1 MLVGLHQWAEP
12 KLSPEDEL
20 QHVDYLDRAGR
31 GGIVRTG
38 DTLDTYARIV
48 ASCRG
53 IESYDAA
60 RLPACEQAAAAAPDR
75 YPESGVN
82 TIEIHPPL
90 YYFVTAPLA
99 RLAQA
104 IGVAPSFVTAA
115 RLVGGLWLW
124 AGLCAL
130 WALARH
136 LRAPAA
142 ARLGVCAMVAASP
155 AVVYASSHVGTDAPA
170 LLAGAGIVLLAVRWE
185 DGRAPTWLLA
195 AAATAVMLIKAP
207 NLLGIGV
214 AIGYLLL
221 RALKRPRLLVGA
233 AALFIGFAIGQ
244 VGWLAARSALAF
256 APPEANPITV
266 RFHVDSLTVD
276 HWASQLVTFLPTP
289 AVHAHR
295 AAALEN
301 PFVDL
306 GLQAS
311 SIVLTG
317 ALVGVLLLA
326 RRPVEKDGDGD
337 RLVALAPP
345 TLLVLV
351 LGPPVLVLGT
361 FIGQGTWVPI
371 PARYGLPLLP
381 LLAAVAAAVATTRA
395 ASAALLAVGG
405 FVSVA
410 TLIQLWIG

>member
-20 QHVDYLDRAGR
+20 QHVDYLDRARR
-31 GGIVRTG
+31 GGVVRTG
-38 DTLDTYARIV
+38 DTLGTYARTV

-53 IESYDAA
+53 IEDYDAA
-60 RLPACEQAAAAAPDR
+60 RLPRCGEAAEAQPER
-75 YPESGVN
+75 FPESGVN

-99 RLAQA
+99 RLTQA
-104 IGVAPSFVTAA
+104 VGAAPSFVTAA

-136 LRAPAA
+136 LGASPA
-142 ARLGVCAMVAASP
+142 ARLGVCAAVAASP

-170 LLAGAGIVLLAVRWE
+170 LLAGAGIVLLALRWE
-185 DGRAPTWLLA
+185 DGRTPTWLLA
-195 AAATAVMLIKAP
+195 AAATAVMLLKAP

-214 AIGYLLL
+214 AIGYLCL
-221 RALKRPRLLVGA
+221 RALRRPRLLVGA
-233 AALFIGFAIGQ
+233 AALFVGFAIGQ
-244 VGWLAARSALAF
+244 GGWLAARSALAV

-266 RFHVDSLTVD
+266 RFHIESLTVD

-317 ALVGVLLLA
+317 ALVAVLLLGRKA
-326 RRPVEKDGDGD
+326 GDD
-337 RLVALAPP
+337 ERIATLAPP
-345 TLLVLV
+345 SLLVLV

-381 LLAAVAAAVATTRA
+381 ILAAVAAAVATTRTA
-395 ASAALLAVGG
+395 RAALVGVG
-405 FVSVA
+405 AFVTGA
-410 TLIQLWIG
+410 TVIQLWIG